1 MGMTW
6 ITGALFSEA
15 GYQPRHRSPRQA
27 GNGGDRHASVV
38 QDDLS
43 WPDCEPAPSR
53 SCAGRGEVDSGQDF
67 LDQLTFGEI
76 RRILEG
82 CALDDPTTVV
92 PELVPLVAHSSHT
105 PATLA
110 RAWGEFEEATREAY
124 ALHVRI
130 RDWSAFFGQ
139 GEVRSHPSD
148 GAVALLKG
156 SADDAWRTIT
166 QGPLGVSAPA

>member
-1 MGMTW
+1 MTW
-6 ITGALFSEA
+6 ITGALFSDA

-27 GNGGDRHASVV
+27 GNGGDRHASAV

-43 WPDCEPAPSR
+43 GPDREPAPSR
-53 SCAGRGEVDSGQDF
+53 SCAGRGEVDSEQDF

-92 PELVPLVAHSSHT
+92 PELVQLVAHSSHT
-105 PATLA
+105 PATLG
-110 RAWGEFEEATREAY
+110 RAWGEFEEVTREAY

-139 GEVRSHPSD
+139 DNVGSQPSD
-148 GAVALLKG
+148 GAVALLQG
-156 SADDAWRTIT
+156 SADDAWRMIT
-166 QGPLGVSAPA
+166 RGSWGVSAPA